1 MGKSIFMIWAK
12 QGVFNGKLQTVLLY
26 SPYLLTWEHRILP
39 PNFHDVIFI
48 GLLFLGYWKHI
59 IHCSKWNETRRFV
72 IHLNRYHRF
81 DSLTCDL
88 VYPKFGFVLTSIV
101 ESILYFVGI
110 INSKYWKAIWSPR
123 DQIYLKWPSL
133 FSIHLEILAK
143 CLFICFF
150 PSGIAKLQENGH
162 CIYYS
167 LGPCFNW
174 EVM

>member
-1 MGKSIFMIWAK
+1 MFGVLACSETVLAYRSCTNILKNNQSIVDMGKSIFMIWAK

-110 INSKYWKAIWSPR
+110 INSKYWKAIWSAKR
-123 DQIYLKWPSL
+123 SNL
-133 FSIHLEILAK
+133 FEMTISV
-143 CLFICFF
+143 FY
-150 PSGIAKLQENGH
+150 PSGNIG
-162 CIYYS
+162 
-167 LGPCFNW
+167 
-174 EVM
+174 